1 MDELS
6 TAMQEVAKLKAHS
19 VKMQSKVVQLEAEL
33 KKERDQHLATSQQL
47 EIAQSTITNSGEQMK
62 VKNALGCVLGLYPLF
77 LIALV

>member
-6 TAMQEVAKLKAHS
+6 AAMQEVAKLQANS
-19 VKMQSKVVQLEAEL
+19 VKMQSQVVQLEAEL

-62 VKNALGCVLGLYPLF
+62 VRNALGCVLRLYPFF
-77 LIALV
+77 LMALV